1 MYRKTEISIPNEF
14 LISLLTS
21 FQVSLIDI
29 RGAVASAHRLLD
41 LISILHHVLQL
52 ILNVLN
58 VKKIMFLYQV

>member
-29 RGAVASAHRLLD
+29 RCAVASAQRLLD